1 MSDASRI
8 GNIAEVLPPPP
19 VGATGGAPASHGSGA
34 EGAGAHAV
42 LPPSSAVE
50 EIADDLAQVSL
61 AGALISRTSAGSDV
75 RFERVAALRQR
86 IEAGTYGVASE
97 DVAEKLMD
105 EMQRQRSRPAE

>member
-1 MSDASRI
+1 MSDANRI
-8 GNIAEVLPPPP
+8 GNIAEVLLPPPI
-19 VGATGGAPASHGSGA
+19 GATGGAAGSHGSGA

-61 AGALISRTSAGSDV
+61 AGTLISRASAGSDV
-75 RFERVAALRQR
+75 RFARVAALRQR
-86 IEAGTYGVASE
+86 IEAGTYAVSSE